1 MEQPAQHLMT
11 VAEFVHWDDGTETRY
26 ELENGR
32 PVAMNPPSARHVV
45 MAMNLARTLDA
56 RLPPR
61 CRSFVAGGLARSND
75 DDEYRIP
82 DVLVTCAPPGRYY
95 FEQPRLA
102 AEILS
107 PSTEREDRTAKLD
120 FYKSLPSV
128 EVVLLVW
135 QEVRRVELHSRR
147 GEVWEVRTIIG
158 GEVPLAAFGAA
169 IPVEELYADI

>member
-32 PVAMNPPSARHVV
+32 PVAMNPPLAWHVLIG
-45 MAMNLARTLDA
+45 ANLYRALEA
-56 RLPPR
+56 RLRPP
-61 CRSFVAGGLARSND
+61 CRAFIGGGVARND
-75 DDEYRIP
+75 EDDEYRLP
-82 DVLVTCAPPGRYY
+82 DLFVSCAPPGRYY
-95 FEQPRLA
+95 FDQPRLV

-107 PSTEREDRTAKLD
+107 PSTENSDRTAKLD

-128 EVVLLVW
+128 EAVLLVW
-135 QEVRRVELHSRR
+135 QDVRRVELHTRR
-147 GEVWEVRTIIG
+147 GEIWEVRTIIG